1 MPDVHIWFRHTE
13 QIDPQSIDA
22 ARATLSVGERA
33 RLERFQFQEDRRDY
47 ALAHD
52 LLRRSL
58 SRLAPVSPHE
68 WTFESDAYGKP
79 WVNPSGLAFSL
90 SHTRGFVACAVARD
104 LRVGLDI
111 ERIDRRIDALA
122 IAGRFFSAPE
132 ATALERCRADR
143 QAALFVELWTL
154 REAYVKALGL
164 GLSQPLTDLSFDL
177 GEDACIRVAAL
188 PRAGRHP
195 WLFAVFAPSPQTRM
209 AVAASGGEAEP
220 LRIVARSDGGPRD
233 DDGTLAEPLRMGSN

>member
-1 MPDVHIWFRHTE
+1 MREVHVWFRCTE
-13 QIDPQSIDA
+13 TLDAQAIDA
-22 ARATLSVGERA
+22 ACATLSPDERS

-58 SRLAPVSPHE
+58 SRLAPVSPAE
-68 WTFESDAYGKP
+68 WMFESGEYGKP
-79 WVNPSGLAFSL
+79 RVNPPGLAFSL
-90 SHTRGFVACAVARD
+90 SHTHGFVACAVARD

-111 ERIDRRIDALA
+111 ERIDRRIDAQA
-122 IAGRFFSAPE
+122 IADRFFSAPE
-132 ATALERCRADR
+132 ATALERSVGDR

-177 GEDACIRVAAL
+177 DEDARIRVPAL
-188 PRAGRHP
+188 PGAGRHP

-209 AVAASGGEAEP
+209 AVAASGSEGGP
-220 LRIVARSDGGPRD
+220 LRIVARSAGGPGDRD
-233 DDGTLAEPLRMGSN
+233 GVSIEPLRMGPN